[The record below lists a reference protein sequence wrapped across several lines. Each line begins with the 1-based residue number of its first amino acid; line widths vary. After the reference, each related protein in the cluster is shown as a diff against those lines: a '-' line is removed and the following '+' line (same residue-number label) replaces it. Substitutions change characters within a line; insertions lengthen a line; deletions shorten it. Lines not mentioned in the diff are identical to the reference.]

1 MASRS
6 QGKDDKLAVLHIMV
20 VGFHHQKGS
29 TVEFAFPPLQGPD
42 HVTQSL
48 TFTLPPEWRHLPHL
62 ALPDGSHNYEKDSV
76 YFTLPM
82 PSDATLCVYGVACCR
97 QIATSNLHQID
108 KDVTRSTVQKSV
120 CVLCRFP
127 AFKFIQS
134 KLELVTHAY
143 FNVKD
148 FSDVSILHEAY
159 KSMNSSITASSS
171 LSALHLDLSQRA
183 LVLRHQHRLLQIV
196 KALLIGK
203 RVVVFGAPANQV
215 CTAVLSIV
223 SLFPLALE
231 YVMDSR
237 IHVDDYGFPLQVFD
251 PPSSL
256 QPYVCLQQLDILLN
270 RTATSCVNLAGV
282 VNPLFEK
289 QQKFVCD
296 VLVHTEQ
303 GLLFIQDSE
312 TKSQL
317 RLTNADLRF
326 CGHISE
332 VVQEQT
338 GQDEPTAFH
347 GSSEWIKTQYKLYL
361 MSLLATSEA
370 GDDISLDEYNHDFA
384 SAWLKGSVFQ
394 LWKEHKRDGILKV
407 EPQHPCEGDLSLSD
421 VRRRLVAQASDH
433 GLNIQSRDVVVQET
447 QRVITEAAGRV
458 SSAVSGAWGAAS
470 AAVYSWWHKGDQNTE
485 KEES

>member
-1 MASRS
+1 M
-6 QGKDDKLAVLHIMV
+6 KEDKPAVLHIMV

-29 TVEFAFPPLQGPD
+29 TVEFAFPPLKGSD

-48 TFTLPPEWRHLPHL
+48 TSNLPPEWRHLPHL

-76 YFTLPM
+76 YFTLPL
-82 PSDATLCVYGVACCR
+82 PSDATAHVYGVACCR
-97 QIATSNLHQID
+97 QIATCNLHQVD
-108 KDVTRSTVQKSV
+108 REVTRSTVQKSV
-120 CVLCRFP
+120 CVICRFP

-159 KSMNSSITASSS
+159 KSMNSSITATSA
-171 LSALHLDLSQRA
+171 LDALHLDLSQRT

-215 CTAVLSIV
+215 CTAVLSIA
-223 SLFPLALE
+223 SLFPLGLE
-231 YVMDSR
+231 YLMNPR
-237 IHVDDYGFPLQVFD
+237 ISVDDYGFPLQVFD
-251 PPSSL
+251 SPSSL
-256 QPYVCLQQLDILLN
+256 QPYVCLQQLDILRN
-270 RTATSCVNLAGV
+270 PAGTSCVNLAGV

-289 QQKFVCD
+289 QHKSVSD
-296 VLVHTEQ
+296 VLVHMEQ

-317 RLTNADLRF
+317 RLTSADLRF

-332 VVQEQT
+332 VLQEQT
-338 GQDEPTAFH
+338 SLDEPTAFH
-347 GSSEWIKTQYKLYL
+347 GSSEWIKTQYKLYI

-370 GDDISLDEYNHDFA
+370 GDALDEYNHDFII
-384 SAWLKGSVFQ
+384 AWLKGSVFKS
-394 LWKEHKRDGILKV
+394 WKTHRRDGILKV
-407 EPQHPCEGDLSLSD
+407 EPRHPCEGELSLSD

-458 SSAVSGAWGAAS
+458 SSVVSGAWGAAS
-470 AAVYSWWHKGDQNTE
+470 AAVYSWWSRGDQSRE
-485 KEES
+485 KEHS